1 MRRLASS
8 LLSLLTPLCAA
19 PGTEARQMRVPGRAR
34 SWRVQ
39 TARPAAPSPPHCVF
53 VLVAERRAAIVEPEP
68 RLGRHHGS
76 VSQAPGSG
84 LPRRCHAAFPQDA
97 VRSPAERDAAD
108 AAQVLLS
115 LPALRLPGAGHEL
128 LATVLTRSVQEA
140 RSAVSQGG
148 CPGGCW
154 EFGMMF
160 RRRSLGELAS
170 FFFHGSQ
177 SWLVFET

>member
-1 MRRLASS
+1 MPLRGRRRVRRECQAELGPGGSDCVSS
-8 LLSLLTPLCAA
+8 GSFTTLCLCA
-19 PGTEARQMRVPGRAR
+19 RKQRA
-34 SWRVQ
+34 
-39 TARPAAPSPPHCVF
+39 AAEC
-53 VLVAERRAAIVEPEP
+53 RAAIVEPEP
-68 RLGRHHGS
+68 RLGRHHGP
-76 VSQAPGSG
+76 VSQAPGAG
-84 LPRRCHAAFPQDA
+84 LPRRGHAAFPQDA

-128 LATVLTRSVQEA
+128 LATVLARSVQEA

-154 EFGMMF
+154 EFGMTF

-170 FFFHGSQ
+170 FVIKS
-177 SWLVFET
+177 L

>member
-1 MRRLASS
+1 MPLRGRRRVRCECQAELGPGGSDCTSS
-8 LLSLLTPLCAA
+8 GSVTAPLCLCAREQRAA
-19 PGTEARQMRVPGRAR
+19 
-34 SWRVQ
+34 
-39 TARPAAPSPPHCVF
+39 
-53 VLVAERRAAIVEPEP
+53 AERRTAIVEPEP

-84 LPRRCHAAFPQDA
+84 LPRRGHAAFPQDA

-128 LATVLTRSVQEA
+128 LATVLTWSVQEA